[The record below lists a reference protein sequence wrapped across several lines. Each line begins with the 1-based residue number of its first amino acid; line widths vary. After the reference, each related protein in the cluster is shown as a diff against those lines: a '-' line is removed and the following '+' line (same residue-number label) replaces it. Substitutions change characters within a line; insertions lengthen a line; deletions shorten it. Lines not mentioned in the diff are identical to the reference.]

1 MCHISSVNY
10 IIVNRKFHV
19 AIAIVG
25 DCEKID
31 SIIVKSHEFVL

>member
-1 MCHISSVNY
+1 MYEISSVNY

-19 AIAIVG
+19 TIAIAG

-31 SIIVKSHEFVL
+31 SIIAKSHEFVL